1 MMRRNVSTK
10 LIENCFRQPIPLTFV
25 SPVGI
30 CEKIQSAATSLEN
43 EIRDLQSQ
51 INDSKASLEAARA
64 EERHADDK
72 RSILI
77 ETMALKK
84 DYKIRRPL
92 TEAIQK
98 EYLSLR
104 GLHSWNAL
112 SLQPSKMTFAFIGSS
127 PKTSLT
133 LTFDLG
139 APGSIKVAANMAP
152 SLFHRS
158 ARTKRIHHVSVS
170 NYLDACVS
178 KIVELL
184 GQRCLDSPAQIGE
197 QLQYLEWTIGRLDQ
211 TVDELERLRRR
222 YQAKILR
229 GGRGEHSF
237 LLSTFF
243 STQKTKLR
251 VSFELSDTYPSTPLE
266 VQMDL
271 MDGDVDLDVL
281 RRTLVKNTKH
291 GHGQL
296 SRTFDVIAAF
306 IN

>member
-1 MMRRNVSTK
+1 
-10 LIENCFRQPIPLTFV
+10 
-25 SPVGI
+25 
-30 CEKIQSAATSLEN
+30 LEN
-43 EIRDLQSQ
+43 EIRDLQWQ
-51 INDSKASLEAARA
+51 INDAKVSLEAAQV
-64 EERHADDK
+64 EERRADDQ

-77 ETMALKK
+77 ETTALKK
-84 DYKIRRPL
+84 DYNDRRPL

-112 SLQPSKMTFAFIGSS
+112 SLQASKMSFAFIGSS
-127 PKTSLT
+127 PKTSLK
-133 LTFDLG
+133 LVFDLG

-152 SLFHRS
+152 SLFQRS
-158 ARTKRIHHVSVS
+158 ARIKRSHHVSVS

-178 KIVELL
+178 KIVDSL

-197 QLQYLEWTIGRLDQ
+197 QLQHLEWTIGRLDQ
-211 TVDELERLRRR
+211 TANELERLRRR
-222 YQAKILR
+222 YQAKIVR
-229 GGRGEHSF
+229 GRRGEHSF
-237 LLSTFF
+237 LLSTLFL
-243 STQKTKLR
+243 TQKTKLR

-291 GHGQL
+291 GHGSL

>member
-1 MMRRNVSTK
+1 M
-10 LIENCFRQPIPLTFV
+10 END
-25 SPVGI
+25 
-30 CEKIQSAATSLEN
+30 
-43 EIRDLQSQ
+43 IRDLQSQ
-51 INDSKASLEAARA
+51 INEAKASLEAAQT
-64 EERHADDK
+64 EERHADDQ

-77 ETMALKK
+77 ETTALKK
-84 DYKIRRPL
+84 DYNVRRPL
-92 TEAIQK
+92 AEAIQK
-98 EYLSLR
+98 QYLSLR

-112 SLQPSKMTFAFIGSS
+112 SLQASKMSFAFIGSS

-152 SLFHRS
+152 SLFQRS
-158 ARTKRIHHVSVS
+158 SRTKRVHHVSVS
-170 NYLDACVS
+170 NYLEACVS
-178 KIVELL
+178 KIVESL

-197 QLQYLEWTIGRLDQ
+197 QLQYLEWTIGRLEQ
-211 TVDELERLRRR
+211 TVNELERLRRR
-222 YQAKILR
+222 YQAKIVR
-229 GGRGEHSF
+229 GGRGEHYFS
-237 LLSTFF
+237 LTTFF

-271 MDGDVDLDVL
+271 MEGDVDLDVL

-291 GHGQL
+291 GHGHL
-296 SRTFDVIAAF
+296 PRTFDVIAAF